1 MCPKTSSS
9 DFLMLIPGCTVIL
22 LSVEKWQLYFKGLFQ
37 QSIFLSPFL
46 ALGVIILT
54 DDREELV

>member
-9 DFLMLIPGCTVIL
+9 DFLVLIPGCTVIL
-22 LSVEKWQLYFKGLFQ
+22 LIVGKWQLYFKGLFQ
-37 QSIFLSPFL
+37 HRIFLSPFL
-46 ALGVIILT
+46 VLGVIILT